1 MERAQYKANS
11 YVGGGRNFGTAAVA
25 KLGAALESFPL
36 RAPITRVQ
44 HLLYLLLDGT
54 RWLFLANLHYIKG
67 RCGGGAWSWSCVMG
81 LEDEDIL
88 WDEKVGQPSAAY
100 VHQ

>member
-67 RCGGGAWSWSCVMG
+67 RCGGGMVMVLRYG
-81 LEDEDIL
+81 LRRRRYP
-88 WDEKVGQPSAAY
+88 VG
-100 VHQ
+100 